1 MSGPVLPAPPA
12 ARRRDASEML
22 RITTSMT
29 VACALGALILGAIYV
44 GTDRYARAVRAA
56 GERQAV
62 SQLLSLDAGASV
74 REISQY
80 LDRGHGQVVYRQ
92 AAGPGAADT
101 RLVYSLDGTLVARS
115 QVTAASEEPRAFESL
130 GRIFVATRS
139 GRPAGFVVEGQTS
152 GYKNTIRFFVALDSA
167 FSIAGVRVVEHEEDP
182 GLGAETAT
190 PWFQGQFVGRTPGQ
204 VSALDVSRDPLPED
218 WRAALAQLQR
228 KPLSRWRAEHAA
240 LIAREAGH
248 PIYAVTGATISSR
261 ALTDGVRGTVDHFR
275 RRWALIAPELGGP
288 S

>member
-1 MSGPVLPAPPA
+1 MSGPVIAGPGAGP
-12 ARRRDASEML
+12 RKDAVEML
-22 RITTSMT
+22 RITASMT
-29 VACALGALILGAIYV
+29 VACALGAVVLGAVYV
-44 GTDRYARAVRAA
+44 GTDRYARAERAA
-56 GERQAV
+56 GERAAV
-62 SQLLSLDAGASV
+62 AQLLSLDAGARV

-80 LDRGHGQVVYRQ
+80 LDRGRGEVVYRQ
-92 AAGPGAADT
+92 AGEPGTAAT
-101 RLVYSLDGTLVARS
+101 RLVYSLDGTLLARTRVAG
-115 QVTAASEEPRAFESL
+115 VGEEPRALEPL
-130 GRIFVATRS
+130 GRIFVATRG
-139 GRPAGFVVEGQTS
+139 GRPAGFVVEGQTN

-190 PWFQGQFVGRTPGQ
+190 PWFQGQFVGRNPGQ

-218 WRAALAQLQR
+218 WRTALAQLQR
-228 KPLSRWRAEHAA
+228 KSLAEWRAEHAA
-240 LIAREAGH
+240 LIAREAVH

>member
-1 MSGPVLPAPPA
+1 MTGPSVPA
-12 ARRRDASEML
+12 AGAARTRTGAEML
-22 RITTSMT
+22 RITVSMT

-44 GTDRYARAVRAA
+44 GTDRYARAVRTA

-62 SQLLSLDAGASV
+62 TQLLSLDADASV

-80 LDRGHGQVVYRQ
+80 LDRARAEVVYRQ
-92 AAGPGAADT
+92 AAEPGGTAT
-101 RLVYSLDGTLVARS
+101 RLVYSLDGTLRARS
-115 QVTAASEEPRAFESL
+115 EAPATEAEPRSFESL
-130 GRIFVATRS
+130 GRIFVATRG

-152 GYKNTIRFFVALDSA
+152 GYKNTIRFFVALDSS

-190 PWFQGQFVGRTPGQ
+190 PWFQGQFVGRTPEQ
-204 VSALDVSRDPLPED
+204 VSALEVSRDPLPED
-218 WRAALAQLQR
+218 WRGALAQLQR
-228 KPLSRWRAEHAA
+228 KSLADWRAEHAA
-240 LIAREAGH
+240 LIAREGVH

-275 RRWALIAPELGGP
+275 RRWALIAPQLGGP